1 MKRNIL
7 LLTTALLLTGALTAC
22 NNNTKPECWK
32 AKHNTVGKECNSG
45 NGGFSKVNPSRKST
59 AVKRSDTKDTTATPA
74 PEAPDA
80 ELPASRPNEG
90 GTNQNDPAQDN
101 SPTNDT
107 DSEPNV
113 PDQETDVSPPN
124 QSNSNDIE
132 GYDPF
137 GGLYGPGT

>member
-7 LLTTALLLTGALTAC
+7 LLTTALLLTGTLTAC
-22 NNNTKPECWK
+22 NSNTKPECWK
-32 AKHNTVGKECNSG
+32 AKHNTVGKECYSG
-45 NGGFSKVNPSRKST
+45 NGGFSMNSPSIKSKPRK
-59 AVKRSDTKDTTATPA
+59 TKDTTTAPA
-74 PEAPDA
+74 PEAPDT
-80 ELPASRPNEG
+80 PAPDTNHG

-113 PDQETDVSPPN
+113 PAQETEVNPPN

>member
-1 MKRNIL
+1 MKRNII
-7 LLTTALLLTGALTAC
+7 LLTTALLLTGTLTAC
-22 NNNTKPECWK
+22 NSNTKPECWK
-32 AKHNTVGKECNSG
+32 AKHNTVGKDCNSG
-45 NGGFSKVNPSRKST
+45 NGGLSMNSPSIKSKPRK
-59 AVKRSDTKDTTATPA
+59 TKDTTTPPA
-74 PEAPDA
+74 PEAPDT
-80 ELPASRPNEG
+80 PAPDTNHG

-113 PDQETDVSPPN
+113 PAQDQNVSPPN

>member
-7 LLTTALLLTGALTAC
+7 LLTTALLLTGTLTAC
-22 NNNTKPECWK
+22 NSNSKPECWK
-32 AKHNTVGKECNSG
+32 AKHNTVGKDCNSG
-45 NGGFSKVNPSRKST
+45 NGGFSKVSPSRKG
-59 AVKRSDTKDTTATPA
+59 KSDKKDASPSVDA
-74 PEAPDA
+74 PKTD
-80 ELPASRPNEG
+80 EG

-107 DSEPNV
+107 DSDPNV
-113 PDQETDVSPPN
+113 PDQDQDVSPPN